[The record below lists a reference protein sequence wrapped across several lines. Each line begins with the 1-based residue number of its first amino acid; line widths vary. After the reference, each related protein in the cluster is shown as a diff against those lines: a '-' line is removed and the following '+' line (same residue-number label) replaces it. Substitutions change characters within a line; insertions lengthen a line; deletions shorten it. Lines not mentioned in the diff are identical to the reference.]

1 MDIEYDTPPAG
12 PETFEILREK
22 IRDRFEELSP
32 HLRRIARM
40 ALDKPNEFAL
50 QTIAKIASEL
60 NVQPSTL
67 IRFAK
72 EFDYV
77 GFSGLQQVF
86 RLRLIEGAPVYRE
99 RVFEEK
105 STSAGHS
112 DAADI
117 LDDCIGSL
125 IASLESVRRNVDPN
139 NLAGAIEHCLRAR
152 HIYVAGL
159 RRSRPIATYLA
170 YGMTRLER
178 QCSILDFGGGMAVQQ
193 VANMGHQDLLVGIAF
208 APYTQVVLDVI
219 RDAHVRGLPIIAI
232 TDSRTSP
239 LAHNSTISF
248 FVDNDV
254 TGQFRPIS
262 GAIGIVQSL
271 IVGLSGRL

>member
-1 MDIEYDTPPAG
+1 MDIEYDTPSAG

-105 STSAGHS
+105 AGSAGHS
-112 DAADI
+112 DAAGV
-117 LDDCIGSL
+117 LNDCVDSL
-125 IASLESVRRNVDPN
+125 IASLESIRRNVDPN
-139 NLAGAIEHCLRAR
+139 NLASAIEHCLRAR

-208 APYTQVVLDVI
+208 APYTQIVLDVI

-232 TDSRTSP
+232 TDSQTSP
-239 LAHNSTISF
+239 LARNSTISF